1 MTQAGSAP
9 YAPVGLA
16 DDLIQRHARITSC
29 LRDRGASCLVAIRD
43 QSVTYLTGYT
53 TMTSKMH
60 SRPVVAVL
68 TADGRLIVVAAE
80 TEVDSARLRIPGADV
95 RSYVLLEPVK
105 DGMGLPDGE
114 IQFAPHAARVLG
126 EAIEDAGGGPV
137 AVDALD
143 AAWPPVGQLTRLV
156 PGLEGR
162 TQDASDWLWAL
173 RLHKS
178 RWELDRMAEAS
189 AILERT
195 YARLREELR
204 PGLTER
210 QISHRF
216 GIIQLEEGAHEVGA
230 HGVVAGPDRGLF
242 GWPTDKVWEVEDLL
256 YVDGAPIVDGYW
268 ADYCRTFVAREPRPA
283 ERAGYARAR
292 AGVDAAVAAF
302 PTERT
307 AAGLGTVMAAAMDI
321 APNDVGF
328 GRFGH
333 GIGLHVPE
341 PPSLHAADPTPL
353 DAGLVLCIEPA
364 VVHAGVNY
372 VVEEE
377 HVVTDS
383 GLELLSP
390 RSAEQII
397 VL

>member
-1 MTQAGSAP
+1 VSNSRSAP
-9 YAPVGLA
+9 LAPAGLA
-16 DDLIQRHARITSC
+16 EDLAERHARITAC
-29 LRDRGASCLVAIRD
+29 LQERGASCLVAIRD

-53 TMTSKMH
+53 TMTWKMH

-68 TADGRLIVVAAE
+68 TSDGRLIVVAAE

-95 RSYVLLEPVK
+95 RSYVLLEPVP
-105 DGMGLPDGE
+105 DGVRLPDGH

-126 EAIEDAGGGPV
+126 EAIEDAGPDLV

-162 TQDASDWLWAL
+162 AQDASDWLWNL

-178 RWELDRMAEAS
+178 EWELGRMSEAS
-189 AILERT
+189 SILERT

-204 PGLTER
+204 PGMTER

-216 GIIQLEEGAHEVGA
+216 SIIQLEEGAHEVGPHA
-230 HGVVAGPDRGLF
+230 VVAGPDRGLF
-242 GWPTDKVWEVEDLL
+242 GFPTDKAWVADELL

-268 ADYCRTFVAREPRPA
+268 ADYCRTYAARDVRPE

-302 PTERT
+302 SAERT
-307 AAGLGTVMAAAMDI
+307 AAGLGKVMAAAMDI
-321 APNDVGF
+321 APDEVGF

-341 PPSLHAADPTPL
+341 PPSLHAADPTPI

-364 VVHAGVNY
+364 VVHEGVNY

-377 HVVTDS
+377 YAVTNDA
-383 GLELLSP
+383 LQLLSP
-390 RSAEQII
+390 RSPERIL